1 MIPTSRETHAAY
13 VQILAAFHGL
23 GDGERLRARSIY
35 AMFPDVKQSL
45 MAMRLTRLESK
56 GCIER
61 DGGVSKA
68 HGGRGYVLGPKSLPP
83 FDDSAARAE
92 YETARAAYALLAA
105 VPDGL
110 SASELL
116 ARSGESVSLAVM
128 SSRLA
133 AWERAG
139 KVLCVRSDRPYR
151 WYALLPALL
160 DYDAMCAAEMAR
172 RAKQPA
178 IVQTP
183 RLRRV
188 SPWLVGL
195 IPAQKSAGSTSL
207 GGQR

>member
-13 VQILAAFHGL
+13 VKILQAFEGL
-23 GDGERLRARSIY
+23 GDGERLRARAIY
-35 AMFPDVKQSL
+35 AMFPGAKQSL

-56 GCIER
+56 GCIVR
-61 DGGVSKA
+61 DGGVSVE
-68 HGGRGYVLGPKSLPP
+68 HGGRGYVRGPKSLPP

-92 YETARAAYALLAA
+92 YETARAA
-105 VPDGL
+105 
-110 SASELL
+110 
-116 ARSGESVSLAVM
+116 
-128 SSRLA
+128 
-133 AWERAG
+133 WERAG
-139 KVLCVRSDRPYR
+139 KALCERSVRPYR

-172 RAKQPA
+172 RAKQSA

-195 IPAQKSAGSTSL
+195 MPAQKSAGSTSL
-207 GGQR
+207 GGGQR

>member
-13 VQILAAFHGL
+13 QAMLAAFKGL
-23 GDGERLRARSIY
+23 GDGERLRARAIY

-45 MAMRLTRLESK
+45 MAMRLTRLERR
-56 GCIER
+56 GCIVR
-61 DGGVSKA
+61 DGGVSVE
-68 HGGRGYVLGPKSLPP
+68 HGGRGYVLGPKSLPS
-83 FDDSAARAE
+83 FDDSAVRAE
-92 YETARAAYALLAA
+92 YETARAAYAVLAA
-105 VPDGL
+105 VSDGL
-110 SASELL
+110 QASELL

-139 KVLCVRSDRPYR
+139 KALCERSVRPHR

-195 IPAQKSAGSTSL
+195 MPTQKSVGSTSL
-207 GGQR
+207 GGHR